1 MAQSLIKQLKPKEIS
16 QPISKSISPLSTKS
30 SINLTPETQL
40 QSLRQWLHPLGQVVV
55 AYSGGVDSTLV
66 LKAALY
72 TLGREN
78 VIALLAVSP
87 SLSQSEKQEAIA
99 LAQNLGA
106 RLEQLPT
113 TETDDPQYQA
123 NAPNR
128 CYFCKD
134 NVYRA
139 LRHFAAQNGIPHVLD
154 GMNADDTLDLRP
166 GRAAARELQI
176 LSPLHELGFTKK
188 NVREAA
194 QALELPNWDKPAA
207 ACLAS
212 RVPYGT
218 AVTPKLLSTIEQAE
232 AALYHLGFRELRVR
246 HHGDVARIE
255 VPEAELSH
263 ALEERIAI
271 TTALKALG
279 YVYITLDLVG
289 LRSGSMNEVLT
300 ARSA

>member
-1 MAQSLIKQLKPKEIS
+1 MQRLHAYLR
-16 QPISKSISPLSTKS
+16 PLYR
-30 SINLTPETQL
+30 IA
-40 QSLRQWLHPLGQVVV
+40 V

-66 LKAALY
+66 LKAALD

-78 VIALLAVSP
+78 VTALLAVSP
-87 SLSQSEKQEAIA
+87 SLPQSELEDAVA

-106 RLEQLPT
+106 RLERLPT

-134 NVYRA
+134 HVYRA
-139 LRHFAAQNGIPHVLD
+139 LRQFASPNGIPHVLD

-176 LSPLHELGFTKK
+176 LSPLYELGFTKQ
-188 NVREAA
+188 NVRKAA
-194 QALELPNWDKPAA
+194 QALGLSNWDKPAA

-232 AALYHLGFRELRVR
+232 AALYNLGFRELRVR

-255 VPEAELSH
+255 LPEGELSH
-263 ALEERIAI
+263 ALDERSSI

-289 LRSGSMNEVLT
+289 LRSGSMNEVLA